1 MLKICKVVKTNYG
14 DRLSRL
20 PLLPWHVRRAR
31 DKHLAFF
38 IQFDREKRMQT
49 ARAAQIQTILTDAY
63 LFFTSHIK
71 TITAVCLPFLFAAS
85 FFDFILAKNFRETPL
100 AIFSPL
106 ALNLLI
112 YPLYTAALIQLM
124 AARARK
130 EQPGNGALIVAALQ
144 QWFPLLILKTVSV
157 FIIGLGIS
165 MLILPGI
172 WLAVRLAFAE
182 FHLVLFGVSPKVA
195 IQKSFADTRNHI
207 GLVFVLLF
215 VTYVPI
221 FILGLGADSI
231 VQTLTGNEF
240 LRIVVNTVSSLI
252 ALFVHVVLFRA
263 FMDVIAEPAPAPPP
277 TDGPQLP

>member
-1 MLKICKVVKTNYG
+1 
-14 DRLSRL
+14 
-20 PLLPWHVRRAR
+20 
-31 DKHLAFF
+31 
-38 IQFDREKRMQT
+38 MQT

-63 LFFTSHIK
+63 LFFRSHIK

-112 YPLYTAALIQLM
+112 YPIYTAALIQLM

-130 EQPGNGALIVAALQ
+130 EQPSNSALIAAALQ

-165 MLILPGI
+165 MLVLPGI

-182 FHLVLFGVSPKVA
+182 FHLVLFGVTPKVA

-277 TDGPQLP
+277 PTDGPQLP